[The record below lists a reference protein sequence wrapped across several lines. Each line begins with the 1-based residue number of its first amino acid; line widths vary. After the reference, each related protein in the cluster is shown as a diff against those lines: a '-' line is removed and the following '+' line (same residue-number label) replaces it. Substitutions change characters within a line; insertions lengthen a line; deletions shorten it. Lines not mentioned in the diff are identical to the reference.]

1 MGHISIK
8 AYAVKHKLSI
18 FNVMKMLKSGQLKSL
33 TKKENGRDV
42 IYVLLDDETE
52 KMVKKGIVPLEGREE
67 VDLKEE
73 IKYLKKE
80 IYALRDD
87 FEMLK
92 KDLIRN
98 NK

>member
-1 MGHISIK
+1 MEHISIK
-8 AYAVKHKLSI
+8 TYAVRHKLSI

-42 IYVLLDDETE
+42 IYVLLDEEIE
-52 KMVKKGIVPLEGREE
+52 KTVKKGIVPLEGREE
-67 VDLKEE
+67 ADLKEE

-80 IYALRDD
+80 IYILRDD

-92 KDLIRN
+92 KNLMQKGN
-98 NK
+98 